1 MTPDTGLHRLT
12 TEEPA
17 MNDTDSRAMAVV
29 ENRPLRLDDFL
40 TLSDDDIGRIFAGSF
55 GAPKRREAV
64 ELIREL
70 ARLEK
75 VKKAKYPIFD
85 GA

>member
-1 MTPDTGLHRLT
+1 MKL
-12 TEEPA
+12 E
-17 MNDTDSRAMAVV
+17 
-29 ENRPLRLDDFL
+29 DFL

-75 VKKAKYPIFD
+75 VGKAKYPPFG